1 MAAVTFEYYTG
12 TYIGDPAVTE
22 ADFPRM
28 EARAED
34 LINQLIRYQTVPEM
48 WQTAY
53 QNAICAQVDYYA
65 IYGIDLAAGGIASD
79 SFTVGKVSVSG
90 PSSRMAQSGMTGAA
104 SMVAPAARAYLEQTG
119 LLNPFVPA
127 AGWPR
132 PWLWG
137 W

>member
-1 MAAVTFEYYTG
+1 MAAVTYDYYIG

-34 LINQLIRYQTVPEM
+34 LINQLVRYQTIPDM
-48 WQTAY
+48 WMTAY
-53 QNAICAQVDYYA
+53 QNAICAQIDYYS

-90 PSSRMAQSGMTGAA
+90 PSSRQSGMTGAA

-119 LLNPFVPA
+119 LLNPSVPA